1 MADRE
6 VAVTLVAPASTDYG
20 VNTISASAPGGTF
33 TKLRSGQVSDV
44 VARNPIQEE
53 AMDITAPASIV
64 AGAYGVTGTIEC
76 PLRKDT
82 ATKALFQSL
91 MGEPATA
98 DNYTLT
104 QTPYELALRITDE
117 QANDGDGTTVYY
129 LGVGMSSC
137 ELSLNVGEYAKC
149 KWSWIGR
156 RGVTTDTPVNDS
168 TTTFDAHPMLV
179 FYNATLTLASTPV
192 KAKGV
197 TLTIDRKF
205 DQDYRYIG
213 SQFLQGLY
221 MNGMTT
227 LGGSLTLGASEWDML
242 QQVIAGNTDTGLQA
256 LDATKT
262 EFAGTLLNPTAGG
275 ELKLTLRTPSGA
287 TTQVTITAT
296 NAIITDMNRSVQNR
310 NMWEKTVNFQCALP
324 TAAAFSV
331 VFAS

>member
-104 QTPYELALRITDE
+104 HTRTNLLS
-117 QANDGDGTTVYY
+117 V
-129 LGVGMSSC
+129 LLMSRQMMVMGLLCIISVLVCLPVSC
-137 ELSLNVGEYAKC
+137 
-149 KWSWIGR
+149 
-156 RGVTTDTPVNDS
+156 
-168 TTTFDAHPMLV
+168 
-179 FYNATLTLASTPV
+179 
-192 KAKGV
+192 
-197 TLTIDRKF
+197 
-205 DQDYRYIG
+205 
-213 SQFLQGLY
+213 
-221 MNGMTT
+221 
-227 LGGSLTLGASEWDML
+227 
-242 QQVIAGNTDTGLQA
+242 
-256 LDATKT
+256 
-262 EFAGTLLNPTAGG
+262 
-275 ELKLTLRTPSGA
+275 
-287 TTQVTITAT
+287 
-296 NAIITDMNRSVQNR
+296 RS
-310 NMWEKTVNFQCALP
+310 M
-324 TAAAFSV
+324 
-331 VFAS
+331 